1 MNNPA
6 YAMAELWQRIAMML
20 FGDDVIVFTVL
31 ALGVAG
37 FIFAVSVL
45 WDVTR
50 GADDDLAS

>member
-1 MNNPA
+1 MTLFPD
-6 YAMAELWQRIAMML
+6 WQRIALML
-20 FGDDVIVFTVL
+20 FGDEVIVFTLL

-50 GADDDLAS
+50 EVDDDLAS

>member
-1 MNNPA
+1 MTLFPD
-6 YAMAELWQRIAMML
+6 WQHIALML

-37 FIFAVSVL
+37 FIYAVSVL

-50 GADDDLAS
+50 EVDDDPAS

>member
-1 MNNPA
+1 MN
-6 YAMAELWQRIAMML
+6 ELWQRLSLML
-20 FGDDVIVFTVL
+20 FGDEVIVFTVL

-50 GADDDLAS
+50 EADDDLAS

>member
-1 MNNPA
+1 MTLFPD
-6 YAMAELWQRIAMML
+6 WQRIALML

-37 FIFAVSVL
+37 FIYAVSVL

-50 GADDDLAS
+50 EADDDLAS